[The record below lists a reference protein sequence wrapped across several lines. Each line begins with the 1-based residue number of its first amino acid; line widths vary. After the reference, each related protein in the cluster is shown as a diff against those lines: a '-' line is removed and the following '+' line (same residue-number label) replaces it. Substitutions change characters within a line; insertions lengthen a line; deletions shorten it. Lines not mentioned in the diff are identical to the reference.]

1 MDKGFIEPAFTNNNA
16 WWQYRNYLKKT
27 YFTDKE
33 THQIPLRS
41 PETHL
46 LDDDW
51 ERLVLYWSG
60 TKNVDPIETPMAQQ
74 NADRILGK
82 SALLSNGKGSN
93 GDKVQDSDTSLLV
106 SNKADKTAKED
117 YLEDS
122 ETTPKSCLGLVFE
135 LLATTACTSY
145 SNSLSE
151 SVWFLESQLQV
162 ERHRSAVLRQE
173 AEGLR
178 KSLEHS
184 DAYFLV
190 QQQALEDFS
199 AKQDKAN
206 KLAKLIASMVDTQ
219 DNVS

>member
-1 MDKGFIEPAFTNNNA
+1 MEKST
-16 WWQYRNYLKKT
+16 
-27 YFTDKE
+27 
-33 THQIPLRS
+33 PLC
-41 PETHL
+41 
-46 LDDDW
+46 
-51 ERLVLYWSG
+51 
-60 TKNVDPIETPMAQQ
+60 
-74 NADRILGK
+74 
-82 SALLSNGKGSN
+82 NGKGSN
-93 GDKVQDSDTSLLV
+93 ADKVQDRETSLLV
-106 SNKADKTAKED
+106 SNKADKTANED

-122 ETTPKSCLGLVFE
+122 ETTPKSCLGLVLE

-151 SVWFLESQLQV
+151 SVRFLESQLQA
-162 ERHRSAVLRQE
+162 ERHRSAGLRQE

-199 AKQDKAN
+199 AKQDEAN
-206 KLAKLIASMVDTQ
+206 KLAKLIANMVDTQ